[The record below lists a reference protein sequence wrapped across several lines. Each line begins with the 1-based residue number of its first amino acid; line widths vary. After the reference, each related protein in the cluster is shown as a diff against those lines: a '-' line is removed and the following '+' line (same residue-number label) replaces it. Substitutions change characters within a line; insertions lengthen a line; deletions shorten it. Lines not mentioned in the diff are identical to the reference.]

1 MRQKM
6 RVTRTISTSVDEKDW
21 KSCCPTCVMQVP
33 PPAPELR
40 TPALLPPLALWE
52 AKVRLRRQGGS
63 ASLSSFGALAL
74 IGAGLRG
81 DRPTR
86 LPLLDTRF
94 PPAKTR
100 TRAHATQLLP
110 GAGGSEHS
118 SQRLRERL
126 PAGKL
131 ARASGPREIVSGPP

>member
-33 PPAPELR
+33 PPAPEPR
-40 TPALLPPLALWE
+40 TPALLPPLALWG
-52 AKVRLRRQGGS
+52 AKVRFRRQGGS
-63 ASLSSFGALAL
+63 ASLSSLGALAL

-81 DRPTR
+81 ARPTR

-94 PPAKTR
+94 PLAETT
-100 TRAHATQLLP
+100 TRAHTTPTAP
-110 GAGGSEHS
+110 
-118 SQRLRERL
+118 
-126 PAGKL
+126 
-131 ARASGPREIVSGPP
+131 

>member
-40 TPALLPPLALWE
+40 IPALLPPLALWE
-52 AKVRLRRQGGS
+52 AKVRFRRQGGR

-74 IGAGLRG
+74 IGAGLTG
-81 DRPTR
+81 ARPTR

-100 TRAHATQLLP
+100 TGAHATPTAL
-110 GAGGSEHS
+110 
-118 SQRLRERL
+118 
-126 PAGKL
+126 
-131 ARASGPREIVSGPP
+131 